1 MDMEFGWVD
10 DGAELLRLVA
20 LVVEE
25 DEDEDVVIVGGTIT
39 ASQWSA
45 GQSPGSSINEVRFL
59 G

>member
-1 MDMEFGWVD
+1 MDMESGWVD
-10 DGAELLRLVA
+10 DGAELLRRVA

-45 GQSPGSSINEVRFL
+45 GRSPGSSINEVRFL